1 MAEIVCPSLGDM
13 SHNRTNKIDGPFTS
27 GRAQNL
33 TPIAGGRKGGGK
45 GGGFWDVLGK
55 PA

>member
-1 MAEIVCPSLGDM
+1 M
-13 SHNRTNKIDGPFTS
+13 SDNRTHKTDRPAS